1 MDDVKGH
8 KQKSFIHEVYVFGQ
22 SSGPSS
28 WFQLDDMIFNFN
40 DIENCIPWCI
50 QFIHICV
57 HVIGVVERDGR
68 K

>member
-8 KQKSFIHEVYVFGQ
+8 EQKSFIHEVYVFGQ

-28 WFQLDDMIFNFN
+28 WFQLDDIIFNFN
-40 DIENCIPWCI
+40 DIELYTMVYT
-50 QFIHICV
+50 IHSYICV